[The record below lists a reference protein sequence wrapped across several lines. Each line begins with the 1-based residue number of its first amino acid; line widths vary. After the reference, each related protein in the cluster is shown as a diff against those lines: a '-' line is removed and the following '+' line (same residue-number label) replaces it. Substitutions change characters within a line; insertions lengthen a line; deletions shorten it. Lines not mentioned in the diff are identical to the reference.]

1 LELSMLLSFGLLFNF
16 SLFLRYWFYTFYVSI
31 PHFFMSFSRHFRDI
45 LQSMSYA
52 SRSHRGRFRRMTV
65 AFYLYFPFAKV
76 MAFLSTFCDIL
87 PHSPQ
92 SPLKLLPPSGYPKVN
107 PEHHSNGNNRAP
119 QSKPGVKCPQSI
131 LKKYSAALKARP
143 LNCRA
148 LPGL

>member
-1 LELSMLLSFGLLFNF
+1 MFH
-16 SLFLRYWFYTFYVSI
+16 FL
-31 PHFFMSFSRHFRDI
+31 MSFSRHFRDN

-92 SPLKLLPPSGYPKVN
+92 SPLKLLPPSRYPKVN
-107 PEHHSNGNNRAP
+107 PKCPSNGNQIGVPKQTRSVLQTVIKLGAP
-119 QSKPGVKCPQSI
+119 EQTKTSSVCYGEERR
-131 LKKYSAALKARP
+131 YE
-143 LNCRA
+143 
-148 LPGL
+148 LPYTLWVPK